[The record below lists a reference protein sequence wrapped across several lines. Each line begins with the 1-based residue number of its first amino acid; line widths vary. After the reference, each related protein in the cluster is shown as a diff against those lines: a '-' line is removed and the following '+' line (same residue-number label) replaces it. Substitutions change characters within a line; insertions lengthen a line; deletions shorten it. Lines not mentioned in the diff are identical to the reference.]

1 MLHICILFIKKN
13 IFMNIPKI
21 TIGIVLY
28 KGEKYL
34 KKCISSLLNQSYKN
48 FELLLRDQGPD
59 HEALAYIE
67 KNYPEIL
74 ADDRVKVFRGENLW
88 HSGGHNKLIGEMSKD
103 SEAYLCASNDMLYE
117 QNFLEILVNN
127 MQEKTEFSVF
137 VPKLKRWNFSE
148 KNPEIS
154 EKTNFLDSCG
164 ILVKKNHNFVDRGQ
178 GERDEN
184 QYQTGEIFGG
194 SGALFLIQK
203 SALLEISGK
212 LKQEKTE
219 NICEYFDEEIHYK
232 NDVDLAY
239 RLQWAGFKT
248 LFVAESVAYHD
259 RQVGENSSEKSGK
272 FLGKIQKFL
281 RFLENQNSKS
291 LWVQESSFYGQKT
304 VLEKNFWGRGFP
316 FLVQCRVFFYMM
328 MSSVFLLCTRP
339 KVLLQ
344 YQKFWKNSQ
353 KIQKKKQNMSI
364 KNTPENIQKFFV

>member
-1 MLHICILFIKKN
+1 MYTLYKKMF
-13 IFMNIPKI
+13 FMSIPKI

-48 FELLLRDQGPD
+48 FELLLRDQGPE

-74 ADDRVKVFRGENLW
+74 ADSRVKIFRGENLW
-88 HSGGHNKLIGEMSKD
+88 HSGGHNKLIGEMSED
-103 SEAYLCASNDMLYE
+103 SEAYVCASNDMLYE
-117 QNFLEILVNN
+117 ENFLEILVNN
-127 MQEKTEFSVF
+127 IQKKTEFSVF
-137 VPKLKRWNFSE
+137 VPKLKRWNFSSS
-148 KNPEIS
+148 NTSPEIS

-164 ILVKKNHNFVDRGQ
+164 ILVKKNHNFIDRGQ
-178 GERDEN
+178 GERDKN

-194 SGALFLIQK
+194 SGALFLIK
-203 SALLEISGK
+203 KIALSEIS
-212 LKQEKTE
+212 TPV
-219 NICEYFDEEIHYK
+219 FDEEIHYK

-259 RQVGENSSEKSGK
+259 RQVGENSLKKSRNFFEKIYK
-272 FLGKIQKFL
+272 FINFFK
-281 RFLENQNSKS
+281 NQQSKS

-316 FLVQCRVFFYMM
+316 FFVQCRVFFYMM

-344 YQKFWKNSQ
+344 YLKFWKNFQ
-353 KIQKKKQNMSI
+353 NIQKKKNAMSI
-364 KNTPENIQKFFV
+364 QNTPESIQKFFV